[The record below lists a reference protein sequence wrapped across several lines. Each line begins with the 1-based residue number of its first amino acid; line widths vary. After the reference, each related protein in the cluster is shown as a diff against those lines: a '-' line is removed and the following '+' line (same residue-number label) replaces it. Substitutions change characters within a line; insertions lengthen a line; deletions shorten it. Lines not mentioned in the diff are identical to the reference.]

1 MACADP
7 RAADVCNVFPTG
19 SIRDGAE
26 IEAKVLTTATVF
38 LVFQTHK
45 LQDTEK
51 LGGQCCKGV
60 WAFAFCSYLGLQ
72 NIVESDSNL
81 CPFSEVMTR
90 ENRDW
95 VSVEP

>member
-26 IEAKVLTTATVF
+26 IEAKVPTTVTVF
-38 LVFQTHK
+38 WVFQTHK

-60 WAFAFCSYLGLQ
+60 WAFAFCSYLKLHEYCR
-72 NIVESDSNL
+72 IR
-81 CPFSEVMTR
+81 FSTCVHSPR
-90 ENRDW
+90 
-95 VSVEP
+95 